1 MAHTYGIEF
10 EVIGLNPSE
19 SARAVT
25 RAGITCNA
33 ESYGHATPRDWKAL
47 TDGSLP
53 SGSSEIVSPILN
65 DERLNEMKTV
75 TRALLGAGARV
86 TRSAGFHAHL
96 GLAGI
101 GENALPRLVL
111 NWYTAHAV
119 TELLVAPSRRAGGS
133 SSRWC
138 RALDLLDAER
148 VAESIRDNDFDPDR
162 ADRYRSLNLN
172 AISRHGTVE
181 FRLHQ
186 GTLNGTKASAWV
198 EYITAFA
205 NYSMEGHE
213 LQAGAFYRTQD
224 ERAMLNVLTDIL
236 TSHGLSLSTREYLLK
251 RADDIAERA

>member
-10 EVIGLNPSE
+10 EVIGLTPNE

-25 RAGITCNA
+25 GAGITCHA
-33 ESYGHATPRDWKAL
+33 ESYSHATPTDWKAL

-53 SGSSEIVSPILN
+53 HGSSEIVSPILN
-65 DERLNEMKTV
+65 DSRLNEMKTV

-96 GLAGI
+96 GVAGI
-101 GENALPRLVL
+101 GESALPQLVL

-119 TELLVAPSRRAGGS
+119 TELLVAPSRRTGGAS
-133 SSRWC
+133 ARWC

-148 VAESIRDNDFDPDR
+148 VAEQVRDGVYSYES

-172 AISRHGTVE
+172 AVARHTTVE

-198 EYITAFA
+198 EYLTAFA

-213 LQAGAFYRTQD
+213 LQAGAFYRTD
-224 ERAMLNVLTDIL
+224 SARSMLNVLTEML
-236 TSHGLSLSTREYLLK
+236 TSHGLSERTREYLLK
-251 RADDIAERA
+251 RADDISERA

>member
-10 EVIGLNPSE
+10 EVIGLNPRE
-19 SARAVT
+19 SAHAVT
-25 RAGITCNA
+25 RAGITCN
-33 ESYGHATPRDWKAL
+33 EERYGHATPTQWKAL

-96 GLAGI
+96 GVAGI
-101 GENALPRLVL
+101 GESALPQLVL

-119 TELLVAPSRRAGGS
+119 TELLVAPSRRAGGA

-138 RALDLLDAER
+138 RALDLLEAER
-148 VAESIRDNDFDPDR
+148 VADSIRENDFDPER

-172 AISRHGTVE
+172 AIARHGTVE

-198 EYITAFA
+198 EYITAFT
-205 NYSMEGHE
+205 NYSMEGHTLE
-213 LQAGAFYRTQD
+213 AGAFYRTGS
-224 ERAMLNVLTDIL
+224 ERAMLTVLTDML
-236 TSHGLSLSTREYLLK
+236 TSHGLSERTREYLLK
-251 RADDIAERA
+251 RADDISERA